1 MALYL
6 PVSWGN
12 LSCSAC
18 VFLALT
24 SEVKKIKILKLWS
37 QIPFWYCAG
46 NTRVAFRLGRA
57 SVERVC
63 QARAASQADAEHFI
77 AHEPLPWYEQA
88 CCNVKNPDSRTTG
101 SLGKKKKKKLC
112 CNY

>member
-6 PVSWGN
+6 PVGWGN
-12 LSCSAC
+12 RCC

-24 SEVKKIKILKLWS
+24 SKVKTIKALKQWS

-46 NTRVAFRLGRA
+46 NARVAFRLGRA
-57 SVERVC
+57 AVQRVC
-63 QARAASQADAEHFI
+63 QAPAASQADAEHFI

-88 CCNVKNPDSRTTG
+88 CCNVKNPLTPEQ
-101 SLGKKKKKKLC
+101 LAP
-112 CNY
+112 